1 MYYEN
6 YSYLTDRIYLMLL
19 YKYNERKLPS
29 FEALG
34 RECGCTRQTVAK
46 KLKELEENDIA
57 ILMRPRFYTFVDYLE
72 EEDIEREEVLELL
85 HKNYSDIQLGM
96 ILLSKIRPETYA
108 EEVYLQLGV
117 ARSSIDNSFR
127 NDLFISKELP
137 PEPISG
143 PKIYT
148 IYGII
153 YESEIKY
160 IGVTN
165 TYGDT
170 IQRIM
175 DKYKLLKREN
185 FIIFK
190 RSRQY
195 KGIVKVLASIIR
207 PEYYQKTNC

>member
-29 FEALG
+29 FETLG

-57 ILMRPRFYTFVDYLE
+57 ILMRPRFYTFVDFLE

-108 EEVYLQLGV
+108 EEVYLQLG
-117 ARSSIDNSFR
+117 FR
-127 NDLFISKELP
+127 AH
-137 PEPISG
+137 
-143 PKIYT
+143 
-148 IYGII
+148 
-153 YESEIKY
+153 
-160 IGVTN
+160 
-165 TYGDT
+165 
-170 IQRIM
+170 Q
-175 DKYKLLKREN
+175 
-185 FIIFK
+185 
-190 RSRQY
+190 
-195 KGIVKVLASIIR
+195 
-207 PEYYQKTNC
+207 